1 MHSYYHAFHG
11 SSRDLWDPFYSDFK
25 INNRFDFSPPR
36 APRSTMEQLREEMD
50 EMGEQIGHLML
61 EMQDLIHNQDALK
74 EENSQLKTQV
84 SLVMEVLKT
93 VLRKEGEVVPA
104 AATEIVDLSSPMGSP
119 PIHGMF

>member
-50 EMGEQIGHLML
+50 EMREQMGHLML
-61 EMQDLIHNQDALK
+61 EMQDLIRNQGALE

-93 VLRKEGEVVPA
+93 VLRKEGDVVPA
-104 AATEIVDLSSPMGSP
+104 AATEIVDSFSLIGSFST
-119 PIHGMF
+119 HGV